1 LPSNKRNPSPE
12 PRRDNPRVSSRR
24 ARAGQST
31 EPWRMDPEVGSASG
45 GHLSPGV
52 SGGSSLFDPVRE
64 PGPSERPSADED
76 PLLES
81 DLSGAAE
88 TMPQVDEPFTA
99 PPPAPTGR
107 RRTAVRRRPAIRRV
121 RRTLRHVD
129 PLSVLKLSL
138 FYYGVFLVL
147 WLAFV
152 AMVYWVVASMGV
164 FDALEQF
171 GQGMVLWDEVNITL
185 FFVERWAL
193 AIGLFFVVAA
203 SLINVFLAFLY
214 NVGADLVGGIE
225 MTFVERDI

>member
-1 LPSNKRNPSPE
+1 LPSNKRNPSPD

-52 SGGSSLFDPVRE
+52 QGGSSLFDPVNE
-64 PGPSERPSADED
+64 PVPSERPNAGEN
-76 PLLES
+76 PLLERDS
-81 DLSGAAE
+81 SGAAE
-88 TMPQVDEPFTA
+88 TMPRVDEPFAA
-99 PPPAPTGR
+99 PPPAPGR

-121 RRTLRHVD
+121 KRTVRHVD

-138 FYYGVFLVL
+138 FYYAIFLVL

-164 FDALEQF
+164 FDALEEF
-171 GQGMVLWDEVNITL
+171 GRSMVFWDEVNITL

-193 AIGLFFVVAA
+193 AIGLFFLIVA

>member
-1 LPSNKRNPSPE
+1 M
-12 PRRDNPRVSSRR
+12 PR
-24 ARAGQST
+24 
-31 EPWRMDPEVGSASG
+31 
-45 GHLSPGV
+45 
-52 SGGSSLFDPVRE
+52 
-64 PGPSERPSADED
+64 
-76 PLLES
+76 
-81 DLSGAAE
+81 
-88 TMPQVDEPFTA
+88 VDEPFAA
-99 PPPAPTGR
+99 PPPAPGR

-121 RRTLRHVD
+121 KRTLRHVD

-138 FYYGVFLVL
+138 FYYAIFLVL

-171 GQGMVLWDEVNITL
+171 GQDMVFWEEVNITL

-193 AIGLFFVVAA
+193 AIGIFFLVVA

>member
-1 LPSNKRNPSPE
+1 LPSDKRNPSSD
-12 PRRDNPRVSSRR
+12 PRRDSPRVSSRR
-24 ARAGQST
+24 PRAGQST

-52 SGGSSLFDPVRE
+52 QGGSSLFDPVNDSV
-64 PGPSERPSADED
+64 PSERPFGDED

-81 DLSGAAE
+81 DPPGATE
-88 TMPQVDEPFTA
+88 TMPPAEEPFAA
-99 PPPAPTGR
+99 PPPAPSHR
-107 RRTAVRRRPAIRRV
+107 RRAAVRRRPAIRRV
-121 RRTLRHVD
+121 KRTLRHVD

-138 FYYGVFLVL
+138 FYYAIFLVL

-164 FDALEQF
+164 FDAIERF
-171 GQGMVLWDEVNITL
+171 GQGLVLWEEVNITL

-193 AIGLFFVVAA
+193 AIGLFFLIVA